1 MRVVLGLDD
10 ERLSGFSGPGGE
22 DYMGTEVS
30 SAQAGSGL
38 GEIIKINEG
47 EVQKHLGEVVR
58 DTVEETLRKK
68 GA

>member
-1 MRVVLGLDD
+1 
-10 ERLSGFSGPGGE
+10 
-22 DYMGTEVS
+22 MGTEVS